1 MGLTEYH
8 TGWWNL
14 IQADTKGYVG
24 WTEVCMAKW
33 KFIKLILNFKQGNTT
48 FYVGCW
54 ASFFINRDTKF
65 FDRPMY
71 GAIYV
76 RYDAEDYSD
85 SDVNETETCYVDVC
99 GVLYRS

>member
-1 MGLTEYH
+1 
-8 TGWWNL
+8 
-14 IQADTKGYVG
+14 
-24 WTEVCMAKW
+24 
-33 KFIKLILNFKQGNTT
+33 
-48 FYVGCW
+48 
-54 ASFFINRDTKF
+54 
-65 FDRPMY
+65 MY